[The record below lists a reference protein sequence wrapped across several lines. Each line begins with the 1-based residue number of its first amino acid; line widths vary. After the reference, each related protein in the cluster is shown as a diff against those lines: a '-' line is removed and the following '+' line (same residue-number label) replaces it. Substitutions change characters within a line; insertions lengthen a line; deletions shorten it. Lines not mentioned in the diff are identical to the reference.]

1 MNYEEALRYIN
12 DQEKFGSNLR
22 LDTIRKL
29 LELLGNPHKD
39 LKYIHIAGT
48 NGKGSTS
55 SYVATMLEEAGY
67 KVGLFTSPYLER
79 FNERIAINGADI
91 PNERLAEITERVK
104 DRIQIMIQEE
114 YEHPTTFEIITAIG
128 FVYFKEE
135 KVDYVVLEVGLGGR
149 LDATNVIDESLLSII
164 TTIDYDHMDVL
175 GNTLGEI
182 AYEKAGIIKERGLV
196 LSYPQKEE
204 AIEVI
209 EKVCEERKAE
219 LTICPMENV
228 KIIELNEYGGI
239 FDYHYNNTTFKNLEI
254 SLIGEHQV
262 YNAALSV
269 TAILLLR
276 EKGLVNITDEQIR
289 SGLKKARWKGRL
301 EVLNRHPLFVI
312 DGAHNPQGVQTL
324 VDNLKRF
331 RYNRLILG
339 IGILKDKEVE
349 KIVEAITPLA
359 DEIVI
364 TEANIYRKMKAEE
377 LEQMINKYNK
387 NTHVEKD
394 IKKAIYKSY
403 ELAKEDDLI
412 LFMGSLYLIGDVRK
426 IYTENY

>member
-22 LDTIRKL
+22 LDTIRRL

-55 SYVATMLEEAGY
+55 SYVATMLKEAGY

-104 DRIQIMIQEE
+104 DRIQIMIQEK

-128 FVYFKEE
+128 FVYFQEE

-228 KIIELNEYGGI
+228 KIVQLNEYGGI
-239 FDYHYNNTTFKNLEI
+239 FDYHYNNTAFKNLEI

-349 KIVEAITPLA
+349 KIVEVITPLA

-394 IKKAIYKSY
+394 IKKAIDKSY

>member
-228 KIIELNEYGGI
+228 KIVQLNEYGGI
-239 FDYHYNNTTFKNLEI
+239 FDYHFNNTAFKNLEI

-394 IKKAIYKSY
+394 IKKAIDKSY

>member
-1 MNYEEALRYIN
+1 
-12 DQEKFGSNLR
+12 
-22 LDTIRKL
+22 
-29 LELLGNPHKD
+29 
-39 LKYIHIAGT
+39 
-48 NGKGSTS
+48 
-55 SYVATMLEEAGY
+55 
-67 KVGLFTSPYLER
+67 
-79 FNERIAINGADI
+79 
-91 PNERLAEITERVK
+91 
-104 DRIQIMIQEE
+104 
-114 YEHPTTFEIITAIG
+114 
-128 FVYFKEE
+128 
-135 KVDYVVLEVGLGGR
+135 
-149 LDATNVIDESLLSII
+149 
-164 TTIDYDHMDVL
+164 
-175 GNTLGEI
+175 
-182 AYEKAGIIKERGLV
+182 
-196 LSYPQKEE
+196 
-204 AIEVI
+204 
-209 EKVCEERKAE
+209 
-219 LTICPMENV
+219 
-228 KIIELNEYGGI
+228 EYGGI

-301 EVLNRHPLFVI
+301 EVLNSHPLFVI

-349 KIVEAITPLA
+349 TIVEDITPLA

-364 TEANIYRKMKAEE
+364 TEGNIYRKMKVEE

-394 IKKAIYKSY
+394 IKKAIDKSY

>member
-1 MNYEEALRYIN
+1 MNYEEALSYIN

-39 LKYIHIAGT
+39 LKCIHIAGT

-55 SYVATMLEEAGY
+55 SYIATMLKEAGY

-79 FNERIAINGADI
+79 FNERIAINGEDI
-91 PNERLAEITERVK
+91 PNGRLAEITEKVK
-104 DRIQIMIQEE
+104 DKIEIMIQKE
-114 YEHPTTFEIITAIG
+114 YEHPTTFEIVTAIG

-149 LDATNVIDESLLSII
+149 LDATNVIDECLLSII

-239 FDYHYNNTTFKNLEI
+239 FDYHYNNTAFKNLEI

-262 YNAALSV
+262 YN
-269 TAILLLR
+269 
-276 EKGLVNITDEQIR
+276 
-289 SGLKKARWKGRL
+289 
-301 EVLNRHPLFVI
+301 
-312 DGAHNPQGVQTL
+312 
-324 VDNLKRF
+324 
-331 RYNRLILG
+331 
-339 IGILKDKEVE
+339 
-349 KIVEAITPLA
+349 
-359 DEIVI
+359 
-364 TEANIYRKMKAEE
+364 
-377 LEQMINKYNK
+377 
-387 NTHVEKD
+387 
-394 IKKAIYKSY
+394 
-403 ELAKEDDLI
+403 
-412 LFMGSLYLIGDVRK
+412 
-426 IYTENY
+426 

>member
-22 LDTIRKL
+22 LDTIRRL

-239 FDYHYNNTTFKNLEI
+239 FDYHYNNTAFKNLEI

-394 IKKAIYKSY
+394 IKKAIDKSY